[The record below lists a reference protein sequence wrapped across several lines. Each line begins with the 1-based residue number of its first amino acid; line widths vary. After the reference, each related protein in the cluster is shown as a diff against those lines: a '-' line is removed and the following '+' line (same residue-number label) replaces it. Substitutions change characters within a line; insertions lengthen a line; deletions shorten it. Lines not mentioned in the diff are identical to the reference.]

1 MNAPALDF
9 AAIKG
14 VQRSTWNT
22 GDYGKIAN
30 AFPLMGELLCEAVDL
45 RAGST
50 VLDVATGSGNTA
62 IAAARRQCH
71 VTGLDYVEALL
82 DRARTRAEAEQVDV
96 TFEQGDA
103 EQLPYDDGAFDY
115 VLSTI
120 GVMFAPDQPKAAAE
134 LLRVCRPGGVIG
146 LACWTPDGFV
156 GEFFGVHGRY
166 APPPAGLASPLRWGT
181 EDGLAGLLGDG
192 VTGFDVT
199 RRNQVFRYP
208 SVTEYVTH
216 YLEYFGPTA
225 TAAGALSMSERDA
238 FAADLRALI
247 TRHNT
252 ADDGTVVVPAEYLE
266 VVATRR

>member
-1 MNAPALDF
+1 MNAPAIDF

-14 VQRSTWNT
+14 VQRTTWDT

-30 AFPLMGELLCEAVDL
+30 AFPLMSELLCEAVDL

-62 IAAARRQCH
+62 IAAARRH
-71 VTGLDYVEALL
+71 SVVTGQDYVESLL
-82 DRARTRAEAEQVDV
+82 DRGRIRAEAEQVDV

-103 EQLPYDDGAFDY
+103 EQLPYGDGAFDY

-134 LLRVCRPGGVIG
+134 LLRVCRSGGVIG
-146 LACWTPDGFV
+146 LTCWTPEGFV

-181 EDGLAGLLGDG
+181 EDGLAELLGDG
-192 VTGFDVT
+192 VIGFDIT

-208 SVTEYVTH
+208 SVTEYVQH
-216 YLEYFGPTA
+216 YLEHFGPTA
-225 TAAGALSMSERDA
+225 TTAGGLSESERND
-238 FAADLRALI
+238 FAADFRELI
-247 TRHNT
+247 TRHNI
-252 ADDGTVVVPAEYLE
+252 ADEGTVVVPAEYLE